1 VIISYHFAFIGRHIR
16 AQLVRVALKHE
27 RQRVSFVGSTPG
39 FLSAQAMSMR
49 LADIPILFA
58 AALLPGP
65 ISN

>member
-1 VIISYHFAFIGRHIR
+1 VIISYHFTFIGRHIR
-16 AQLVRVALKHE
+16 AQSFRVALKHE
-27 RQRVSFVGSTPG
+27 RHRLSFVGSTPN

-49 LADIPILFA
+49 LADIPTLFA